1 MKTNYDTKVEYIE
14 DNQNVSLP
22 CIRLVKTLD
31 LECSLHSSMIVAM
44 ATVLS
49 TIFFVWMKYNVLY
62 QSYDFLKTCTHCFNY
77 KLTS

>member
-22 CIRLVKTLD
+22 CIQLVMTLNV
-31 LECSLHSSMIVAM
+31 ECFSSLVCVLVAM

-49 TIFFVWMKYNVLY
+49 TIFLFDLY
-62 QSYDFLKTCTHCFNY
+62 TLIISIVAWNTM
-77 KLTS
+77 